1 MALADPPPPAHS
13 YHLWVADQ
21 TACYERRNWVCG
33 VRNERR
39 RRSTELLRALRTE
52 GVATA
57 ESEG

>member
-1 MALADPPPPAHS
+1 MGEEG
-13 YHLWVADQ
+13 
-21 TACYERRNWVCG
+21 ACYERRNWVCG